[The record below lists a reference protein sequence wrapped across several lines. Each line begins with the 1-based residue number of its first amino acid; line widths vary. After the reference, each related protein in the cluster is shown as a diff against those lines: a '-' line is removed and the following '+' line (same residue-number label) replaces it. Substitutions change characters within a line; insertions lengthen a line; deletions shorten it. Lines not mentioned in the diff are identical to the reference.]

1 MQKKD
6 LVSMFMESPFY
17 FELTPRERLFLLKDH
32 GRQFGRFGA
41 AGLHDAALTAESPA
55 PVIAAEP
62 EQEGIHCFA
71 ILSTL
76 PAGPEPGDYPFPG
89 EPQIKREEP

>member
-32 GRQFGRFGA
+32 RRRFGRLDA
-41 AGLHDAALTAESPA
+41 AGPHDAAVAAGSSA
-55 PVIAAEP
+55 PVMAP
-62 EQEGIHCFA
+62 
-71 ILSTL
+71 L
-76 PAGPEPGDYPFPG
+76 PG
-89 EPQIKREEP
+89 EPQIIR